1 MNKRIKKKKAKQAE
15 VKKQMEYEKMIQDLK
30 NVGLNIEDFS
40 DSIYQTLSA
49 FVDKLTRAFSAFL
62 KEFEK

>member
-1 MNKRIKKKKAKQAE
+1 MKKL
-15 VKKQMEYEKMIQDLK
+15 IQDLK
-30 NVGLNIEDFS
+30 NVGLDIEDFS
-40 DSIYQTLSA
+40 DSIYQTLSV

>member
-15 VKKQMEYEKMIQDLK
+15 AKKQMEYEKLIQDLK
-30 NVGLNIEDFS
+30 NIGLDT
-40 DSIYQTLSA
+40 DSIYQALSV

>member
-15 VKKQMEYEKMIQDLK
+15 AKKQMEYEKLIQDLK
-30 NVGLNIEDFS
+30 NVGLDT
-40 DSIYQTLSA
+40 DSIYQALSV